1 MTDTLT
7 KPYHNLTHVRTMV
20 VFALLMLGLYGFTIF
35 QHSLWDRDETRFSSA
50 TLEMIASGDYIVPTY
65 NGDLRPDKPILI
77 YWLMSIGV
85 MLIGP
90 CEAGVRMFAPIG
102 MAVSSLLTGWI
113 GRRLF
118 DPLTGFWAAA
128 ILASSGLMLIVGG
141 AATTDSVL
149 LAFILTAITP
159 AIFMLQSRPHVGH
172 LAAMLVGLTGAM
184 LTKGPVG
191 LAIPVLSM
199 MGILWFGN
207 ADLRKAG
214 KKSLA
219 WLIILS
225 LVATGIF
232 LLWAIPANKATD
244 GEFAKV
250 GIGRHIINRILEPQE
265 SHGGN
270 FFLSL
275 PYYIPVVIGL
285 FMPWTL
291 LLFGS
296 VRALYARRLGSDTAR
311 AVLLGWFCPTFILM
325 SVVATKLP
333 HYILPVFPCL
343 AIVTAAAISHLT
355 RNPDGLSKEDRFWM
369 EKGGT
374 CYFPLI
380 WFSGIALIAGPIAFR
395 LINYEKTQLD
405 VADLMVGGILAGIF
419 QLAVSWFVLK
429 AHKAQRYEHCARI
442 MLVATVAFWG
452 LFAFGILPAS
462 EDMLKIS
469 PAVVEIIHEKGD
481 IHAPVAVTG
490 YEEASL
496 VFYIN
501 SQRMQDKKAYPG
513 KLPRG
518 MHVLN
523 SSQVIDWAMVDQP
536 GYLVLRQRD
545 LDEITASTG
554 PLLLTEIG
562 YRWGINVPKGRLIK
576 VLVMQRGVA
585 PVAKP

>member
-1 MTDTLT
+1 MTDTIARPYDNLT
-7 KPYHNLTHVRTMV
+7 KVHTMV
-20 VFALLMLGLYGFTIF
+20 LFVLLMLGLYWFTIF
-35 QHSLWDRDETRFSSA
+35 QTSLFDRDETRFSSA
-50 TLEMIASGDYIVPTY
+50 TLEMLASGDYIVPTF

-85 MLIGP
+85 TLLGP
-90 CEAGVRMFAPIG
+90 CEAGVRFFAPVG
-102 MAVSSLLTGWI
+102 MAVSSLLTGWL

-128 ILASSGLMLIVGG
+128 ILATSGLMLIVGG

-149 LAFILTAITP
+149 LAFIMTAITP
-159 AIFMLQSRPHVGH
+159 AIFMLQSGKAHIGH

-191 LAIPVLSM
+191 LAVPVLSM
-199 MGILWFGN
+199 LGIVWFAKG
-207 ADLRKAG
+207 DLRKAG
-214 KKSLA
+214 KKPLA
-219 WLIILS
+219 WLIVLS
-225 LVATGIF
+225 LIATVVF

-275 PYYIPVVIGL
+275 PYYIPVIIGL

-296 VRALYARRLGSDTAR
+296 VRALYGRRLGSDTAR
-311 AVLLGWFCPTFILM
+311 AVLLGWFWPTFILM

-333 HYILPVFPCL
+333 HYILPVFPSL
-343 AIVTAAAISHLT
+343 AIVTAAAVSHLT
-355 RNPDGLSKEDRFWM
+355 RNPDGLSREDRFWM

-380 WFSGIALIAGPIAFR
+380 WFSGVALIGGPILFR
-395 LINYEKTQLD
+395 VLNYQRTGINPENLI
-405 VADLMVGGILAGIF
+405 VAGIVTGIF
-419 QLAVSWFVLK
+419 QFAVSIYVLK
-429 AHKAQRYEHCARI
+429 AHKAQRFEKCARL
-442 MLVATVAFWG
+442 MLGSTVAFWG
-452 LFAFGILPAS
+452 LFAYGVMPAS
-462 EDMLKIS
+462 EDILKIS
-469 PAVVEIIHEKGD
+469 PAIVDIIHEKGD
-481 IHAPVAVTG
+481 IHAPIAVTG

-501 SQRMQDKKAYPG
+501 GIRMQDKDAYPG

-518 MHVLN
+518 MHVLGGDDIIPWVQTN
-523 SSQVIDWAMVDQP
+523 EP
-536 GYLVLRQRD
+536 GYLILRQRD
-545 LDEITASTG
+545 WDEISEQTPNL
-554 PLLLTEIG
+554 PLTQIG
-562 YRWGINVPKGRLIK
+562 EHWGINIPKGKLIK
-576 VLVMQRGVA
+576 VLVMQRGTI
-585 PVAKP
+585 K